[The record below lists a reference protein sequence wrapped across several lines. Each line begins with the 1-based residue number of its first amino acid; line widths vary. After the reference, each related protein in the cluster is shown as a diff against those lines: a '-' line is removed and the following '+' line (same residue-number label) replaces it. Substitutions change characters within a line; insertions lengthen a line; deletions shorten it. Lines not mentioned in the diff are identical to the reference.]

1 MRVKEH
7 ILAIAVFV
15 LGFAACTNENPPE
28 VSAPVDPRD
37 AFVGVYDY
45 TSNGN
50 INIEFTAIGV
60 KPMSIPLNKEG
71 SFTIAKEAEDNKVAI
86 VGAILGEK
94 DSIHAIVTGNQL
106 MLEQGST
113 NYTEDDLNIQMM
125 LSYDKAT
132 LTDNQLVWDADILGV
147 ASYSGISVNCTGH
160 LSVIAVKQG
169 TK

>member
-28 VSAPVDPRD
+28 GGTPVDPRD
-37 AFVGVYDY
+37 AFFGVYDY

-50 INIEFTAIGV
+50 IEFTSTGV
-60 KPMSIPLNKEG
+60 KPMSIPLSKEG
-71 SFTIAKEAEDNKVAI
+71 SFSIAKEAEDNKVAI

-113 NYTEDDLNIQMM
+113 NYTEGDLSIQMM

-147 ASYSGISVNCTGH
+147 ASYSGISVNCTVH

-169 TK
+169 TN

>member
-28 VSAPVDPRD
+28 GGAPVDPRD

-50 INIEFTAIGV
+50 IEFTSIGV
-60 KPMSIPLNKEG
+60 LPMSIPLNKEG

-106 MLEQGST
+106 MLEQSST
-113 NYTEDDLNIQMM
+113 NYTKDDLNIQMM

-160 LSVIAVKQG
+160 LSVVAVKQG

>member
-15 LGFAACTNENPPE
+15 LGFAACTNENPPQ
-28 VSAPVDPRD
+28 VGQPTDPRD

-50 INIEFTAIGV
+50 INIEFTVIGV

-86 VGAILGEK
+86 VGAILGKE

-106 MLEQGST
+106 MLEQGSA
-113 NYTEDDLNIQMM
+113 NYTEDNLNIQMM

-147 ASYSGISVNCTGH
+147 ASYSGISANCTGH
-160 LSVIAVKQG
+160 LSVVAVKQG

>member
-50 INIEFTAIGV
+50 IEFTSTGV
-60 KPMSIPLNKEG
+60 KPMSIPLSKEG
-71 SFTIAKEAEDNKVAI
+71 SFSIAKEAEDNKVAI
-86 VGAILGEK
+86 VGAILGGK
-94 DSIHAIVTGNQL
+94 DSIHAVVTGNQL

-113 NYTEDDLNIQMM
+113 NYTEGDLNIQMM

-169 TK
+169 TN

>member
-50 INIEFTAIGV
+50 ITIEFTAIGV

-71 SFTIAKEAEDNKVAI
+71 SFSIAKEAEDNKVAI

-106 MLEQGST
+106 MLEQGSA
-113 NYTEDDLNIQMM
+113 NYTEDNLNIQMM

-147 ASYSGISVNCTGH
+147 ASYSGISANCTGH
-160 LSVIAVKQG
+160 LSVVAVKQG

>member
-86 VGAILGEK
+86 VGAILGGK

-113 NYTEDDLNIQMM
+113 NYTEGDLSIQMM

>member
-15 LGFAACTNENPPE
+15 LGFAACTNENPPQ
-28 VSAPVDPRD
+28 VGQPTDPRD

-50 INIEFTAIGV
+50 IEFTSTGV
-60 KPMSIPLNKEG
+60 KPMSIPLSKEG
-71 SFTIAKEAEDNKVAI
+71 SFSIAKEAEDNKVAI

-113 NYTEDDLNIQMM
+113 NYTEGDLSIQMM

-169 TK
+169 TN

>member
-50 INIEFTAIGV
+50 IEFTSTGV

-71 SFTIAKEAEDNKVAI
+71 SFSIAKEAEDNKVAI
-86 VGAILGEK
+86 VGAILGGK
-94 DSIHAIVTGNQL
+94 DSIHAVVTGNQL
-106 MLEQGST
+106 MLEQGSA
-113 NYTEDDLNIQMM
+113 NYTEDNLNIQMM

-169 TK
+169 TN

>member
-28 VSAPVDPRD
+28 GGAPVDPRD
-37 AFVGVYDY
+37 AFVGEYDY

-50 INIEFTAIGV
+50 IEFTSTGV

-86 VGAILGEK
+86 VGAILGGK
-94 DSIHAIVTGNQL
+94 DSIHAVVTGNQL

-113 NYTEDDLNIQMM
+113 NYTEGDLNIQMM

-160 LSVIAVKQG
+160 LSVIAVKQE

>member
-28 VSAPVDPRD
+28 GGAPVDPRD
-37 AFVGVYDY
+37 AFVGEYDY

-50 INIEFTAIGV
+50 IEFTSTGV

-86 VGAILGEK
+86 VGAILGGK
-94 DSIHAIVTGNQL
+94 DSIHAVVTGNQL
-106 MLEQGST
+106 MLEQGSA
-113 NYTEDDLNIQMM
+113 NYTEDNLNIQMM

-160 LSVIAVKQG
+160 LSVIAVKQE

>member
-15 LGFAACTNENPPE
+15 LGFAACTNENPPQ
-28 VSAPVDPRD
+28 VGQPTDPRD

-50 INIEFTAIGV
+50 IEFTSTGV

-106 MLEQGST
+106 MLEQGSA
-113 NYTEDDLNIQMM
+113 NYTEGDLSIQMM

-132 LTDNQLVWDADILGV
+132 LTGNQLVWDADILGV

>member
-28 VSAPVDPRD
+28 GGTPVNPRD

-50 INIEFTAIGV
+50 IEFTSTGV
-60 KPMSIPLNKEG
+60 KPMSIPLSKEG
-71 SFTIAKEAEDNKVAI
+71 SFSIAKEAEDNKVAI
-86 VGAILGEK
+86 VGAILGKE
-94 DSIHAIVTGNQL
+94 DSIHAVVTGNQL
-106 MLEQGST
+106 MLEQGSA

-147 ASYSGISVNCTGH
+147 ASYSGISANCTGH
-160 LSVIAVKQG
+160 LSVVAVKQG